1 MIADPE
7 PPYSAAPAAAP
18 ARAGVGG
25 RTLLVMLIL
34 ALVAGLLLAGFLF
47 SRWDGWRGW
56 FGGPAP
62 ARVTAPGAVP
72 QPLAAAGVA
81 TTTTPDP
88 YVVAE
93 IATREAQLSARMGAL
108 ESRLSVIDTRAAA
121 AAGNAER
128 AEGLLVA
135 FASRRA
141 LDRGL
146 GLGYLEGQLRERFG
160 ETQPRAVAVTL
171 QAARNPVTLEA
182 LRMGLDELAPELT
195 TPVTESNW
203 IDAVQRELSSLIVL
217 RKTGTPSPRSTD
229 RLMRARRMLESGQVD
244 GALAEVARLPGA
256 EKAAAWMTAAR
267 RYIQARRALDVLET
281 AAIVEPQKA
290 VAAAATLPPAVG
302 YTLPRA
308 APPQAAPERANTP
321 APARANTPAPTQ

>member
-7 PPYSAAPAAAP
+7 PVAYAAPVSAP
-18 ARAGVGG
+18 ARAGMGG
-25 RTLLVMLIL
+25 RTLLLLLIV
-34 ALVAGLLLAGFLF
+34 ALVAGIALAGFLF

-56 FGGPAP
+56 FGADAP
-62 ARVTAPGAVP
+62 AQIAAPGAAP
-72 QPLAAAGVA
+72 QPLAAPGVA
-81 TTTTPDP
+81 TAPDP

-108 ESRLSVIDTRAAA
+108 ETRLAVIDTRASAA
-121 AAGNAER
+121 SGNAAR

-135 FASRRA
+135 FAARRA

-160 ETQPRAVAVTL
+160 DTQPRAVAVTL

-182 LRMGLDELAPELT
+182 LRIGLDELAPELT
-195 TPVTESNW
+195 TPSTESNW
-203 IDAVQRELSSLIVL
+203 LDAVQRELSSLVVL

-244 GALAEVARLPGA
+244 GALAEVARLPGRD
-256 EKAAAWMTAAR
+256 KAAAWMTAAR

-281 AAIVEPQKA
+281 AAIVEPQQA
-290 VAAAATLPPAVG
+290 AAAAATLPPPSPAI
-302 YTLPRA
+302 TL
-308 APPQAAPERANTP
+308 PQAAPIP
-321 APARANTPAPTQ
+321 AAPTQAPE

>member
-1 MIADPE
+1 MIAEPE
-7 PPYSAAPAAAP
+7 TPAIAAPP
-18 ARAGVGG
+18 PPPRSGIGG
-25 RTLLVMLIL
+25 RALLVLLLL

-56 FGGPAP
+56 FGSSTPQQA
-62 ARVTAPGAVP
+62 AAPGATP
-72 QPLAAAGVA
+72 QPLAAPAV
-81 TTTTPDP
+81 TTPDP

-108 ESRLSVIDTRAAA
+108 ESRLAVIDTRAAA
-121 AAGNAER
+121 ASGNAAR

-135 FASRRA
+135 FAARRA

-146 GLGYLEGQLRERFG
+146 GLGFLEGQLRDRFG
-160 ETQPRAVAVTL
+160 DTQPRAVAVTI

-182 LRMGLDELAPELT
+182 LRIGLDELAPELT
-195 TPVTESNW
+195 TPATESNW
-203 IDAVQRELSSLIVL
+203 FDAVQRELSSLIVL

-229 RLMRARRMLESGQVD
+229 RLVRARRMLDSGQVD
-244 GALAEVARLPGA
+244 GALAEVARLPGRD
-256 EKAAAWMTAAR
+256 KAAAWMTAAR

-290 VAAAATLPPAVG
+290 AAAAATLPPAVG

-308 APPQAAPERANTP
+308 APPQAAPARAETP
-321 APARANTPAPTQ
+321 APATQAPE

>member
-7 PPYSAAPAAAP
+7 PTYSAAPVAAP
-18 ARAGVGG
+18 VRAGIGG
-25 RTLLVMLIL
+25 RTLLALLIV
-34 ALVAGLLLAGFLF
+34 ALIAGIASAGFLF

-56 FGGPAP
+56 FGGNAP
-62 ARVTAPGAVP
+62 ARVTAPAAAP
-72 QPLAAAGVA
+72 QPLATSGI
-81 TTTTPDP
+81 TTAPDP

-108 ESRLSVIDTRAAA
+108 ESRLSIIDTRAAA
-121 AAGNAER
+121 ASGNAAR

-146 GLGYLEGQLRERFG
+146 GLGYLETQLRERFG
-160 ETQPRAVAVTL
+160 DTQPRAVAVTL

-182 LRMGLDELAPELT
+182 LRIGLDELAPELT
-195 TPVTESNW
+195 TPSTETNW
-203 IDAVQRELSSLIVL
+203 LDAVQRELSSLIVL
-217 RKTGTPSPRSTD
+217 RKTNTPSPRSTD

-244 GALAEVARLPGA
+244 GALAEVARLPGRDKA
-256 EKAAAWMTAAR
+256 EAWMTAAR

-281 AAIVEPQKA
+281 AAIVEPQQA
-290 VAAAATLPPAVG
+290 AAAAATLPTATAPIAV
-302 YTLPRA
+302 A
-308 APPQAAPERANTP
+308 APTN
-321 APARANTPAPTQ
+321 

>member
-7 PPYSAAPAAAP
+7 PTYSAAPVAAP
-18 ARAGVGG
+18 VRAGIGG
-25 RTLLVMLIL
+25 RTLLVLLIV
-34 ALVAGLLLAGFLF
+34 ALIAGIALAGFLF

-56 FGGPAP
+56 FGGNAP
-62 ARVTAPGAVP
+62 ARVTATGAAP
-72 QPLAAAGVA
+72 QPLAAPGI
-81 TTTTPDP
+81 TTAPDP

-108 ESRLSVIDTRAAA
+108 ESRLSIIDTRAAA
-121 AAGNAER
+121 ASGNAAR

-146 GLGYLEGQLRERFG
+146 GLGYLETQLRERFG
-160 ETQPRAVAVTL
+160 DTQPRAVAVTL

-182 LRMGLDELAPELT
+182 LRIGLDELAPELT
-195 TPVTESNW
+195 TPSTETNW
-203 IDAVQRELSSLIVL
+203 LDAVQRELSSLIVL

-244 GALAEVARLPGA
+244 GALAEVARLPGRDKA
-256 EKAAAWMTAAR
+256 EAWMTAAR

-281 AAIVEPQKA
+281 AAIVEPQQA
-290 VAAAATLPPAVG
+290 AAAAATLPTATAPIAV
-302 YTLPRA
+302 A
-308 APPQAAPERANTP
+308 APTN
-321 APARANTPAPTQ
+321 

>member
-1 MIADPE
+1 MIVDPE
-7 PPYSAAPAAAP
+7 PATSVAPVAAP
-18 ARAGVGG
+18 ARAGIGA
-25 RTLLVMLIL
+25 RTLLVMLLL

-56 FGGPAP
+56 FGGNAP
-62 ARVTAPGAVP
+62 ARVTATAAP
-72 QPLAAAGVA
+72 QPLAAPGV
-81 TTTTPDP
+81 TTPDP

-93 IATREAQLSARMGAL
+93 IATREAQLSARIGAL
-108 ESRLSVIDTRAAA
+108 ESRLSIIDTRAAA
-121 AAGNAER
+121 ASGNAAR

-146 GLGYLEGQLRERFG
+146 GLGYLETQLRERFG
-160 ETQPRAVAVTL
+160 DTQPRAVAVTL

-182 LRMGLDELAPELT
+182 LRIGLDELAPELT
-195 TPVTESNW
+195 TPSTETNW
-203 IDAVQRELSSLIVL
+203 LDAVQRELSSLVVL

-256 EKAAAWMTAAR
+256 EKARAWMTAAG
-267 RYIQARRALDVLET
+267 RYVQARRALDVLET

-290 VAAAATLPPAVG
+290 VAAAATLPPPVVP
-302 YTLPRA
+302 TLPRA
-308 APPQAAPERANTP
+308 APPQAAP
-321 APARANTPAPTQ
+321 ARANTPAPTRSPE